1 MLVNTTRQEQRVA
14 DYPSVIGPAGSV
26 IGVGEVVIDAYR
38 GYSRRRDGIAFVIE
52 QLTMNRSR
60 LVQRILVLVQYVA
73 NPSVLVSET
82 E

>member
-26 IGVGEVVIDAYR
+26 IGVGEVVINAYR
-38 GYSRRRDGIAFVIE
+38 RYSRRRDGIAFVIE
-52 QLTMNRSR
+52 DLAVYRSR
-60 LVQRILVLVQYVA
+60 LVQSILVFIQDVA